1 MLIKE
6 VKQLWEITD
15 VLNLVMGIRRRS
27 FYGWFMQ
34 KEDFYKG
41 VKIVGFVSF
50 IPFILAAGPLTG
62 YFSGSFLQKKLNLP
76 AYVMFLSVG
85 FGFLVAI
92 TEIVKI
98 LKAISRIN
106 KK

>member
-1 MLIKE
+1 
-6 VKQLWEITD
+6 
-15 VLNLVMGIRRRS
+15 
-27 FYGWFMQ
+27 MQ

-41 VKIVGFVSF
+41 VKTVGFVSF

-62 YFSGSFLQKKLNLP
+62 YFIGTFLQEKFNLSSW
-76 AYVMFLSVG
+76 VVLLSVV

-92 TEIVKI
+92 TEIIKI
-98 LKAISRIN
+98 LKAVARVS

>member
-1 MLIKE
+1 MPKE
-6 VKQLWEITD
+6 
-15 VLNLVMGIRRRS
+15 G
-27 FYGWFMQ
+27 
-34 KEDFYKG
+34 FYKG
-41 VKIVGFVSF
+41 VKTLGFVSF

-62 YFSGSFLQKKLNLP
+62 YFAGTFLQKKFNLSSW
-76 AYVMFLSVG
+76 VVFLGVA

-98 LKAISRIN
+98 LKAVARVD

>member
-1 MLIKE
+1 MPKE
-6 VKQLWEITD
+6 
-15 VLNLVMGIRRRS
+15 G
-27 FYGWFMQ
+27 
-34 KEDFYKG
+34 FYKG
-41 VKIVGFVSF
+41 VKTLGFVSF

-62 YFSGSFLQKKLNLP
+62 YFIGTFLQKRLNLSSW
-76 AYVMFLSVG
+76 AVLLAVA

-98 LKAISRIN
+98 LKAVARVN

>member
-1 MLIKE
+1 
-6 VKQLWEITD
+6 
-15 VLNLVMGIRRRS
+15 
-27 FYGWFMQ
+27 MQ

-41 VKIVGFVSF
+41 VKTVGFVSF
-50 IPFILAAGPLTG
+50 IPFILAAGPLSG
-62 YFSGSFLQKKLNLP
+62 YFVGTLLQKKFNFSS
-76 AYVMFLSVG
+76 YWVFLGVA

-98 LKAISRIN
+98 LKVIARMN

>member
-1 MLIKE
+1 ML
-6 VKQLWEITD
+6 
-15 VLNLVMGIRRRS
+15 
-27 FYGWFMQ
+27 

-41 VKIVGFVSF
+41 VKTVGFVSF

-62 YFSGSFLQKKLNLP
+62 YFVGTFLQKRFNLAP
-76 AYVMFLSVG
+76 NWVFLGVV
-85 FGFLVAI
+85 FGFLAAI

-98 LKAISRIN
+98 LKAITRVN